1 MASAVAGFGVL
12 LIEILRFFGA
22 HKAVQAFLITVFS
35 FGGGG
40 SESKPPEVDVSYQN
54 RVGKSS
60 DWIVVENSV
69 ASDERS
75 EVTCVDFTGEDADE
89 PVPSTELERKL
100 PAVLDPGQDMKLMA
114 AHHKGCTPPHDIQV
128 TWEDS
133 AGTEHKVE
141 KTVYR

>member
-1 MASAVAGFGVL
+1 MLEAVWGFVKSRPLVASAVAGFGVL

-22 HKAVQAFLITVFS
+22 HKAVQAFLMTVYP

-40 SESKPPEVDVSYQN
+40 SESKPPEVDVVSYQN

-75 EVTCVDFTGEDADE
+75 EVTCVDFTDEDADE

-100 PAVLDPGQDMKLMA
+100 PAVLDPRQDMKLMA
-114 AHHKGCTPPHDIQV
+114 AHH
-128 TWEDS
+128 
-133 AGTEHKVE
+133 
-141 KTVYR
+141 